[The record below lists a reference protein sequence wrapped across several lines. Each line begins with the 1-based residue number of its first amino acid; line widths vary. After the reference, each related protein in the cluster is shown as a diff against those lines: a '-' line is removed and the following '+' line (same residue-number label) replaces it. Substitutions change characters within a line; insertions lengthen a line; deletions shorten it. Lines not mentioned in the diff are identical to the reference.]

1 MTSKQFFKYLVE
13 PEQLNDSSVVEMEQL
28 IKQFP
33 FFQTAHLLY
42 LKALNRINPKLVKE
56 KLPKES
62 LFVSDRSVLHSL
74 LRPAAEA
81 ADDKKSASRPAAA
94 AATPS
99 APKPEDKKVESP
111 KPEEKKDEATKPEEK
126 KAPAVKVEV
135 SAPAPADK
143 QSVITTKTT
152 TTVVETQ
159 TEEKK
164 APVVEVKEIKETK
177 EVKAPR
183 EPKERPAV
191 KVKVQESEGESG
203 DGKRALSNEERK
215 QNHDNLVK
223 DFFDLK
229 DKEKYETVATNVAA
243 DGSIRS
249 AAAELAAKS
258 QIDRGTV
265 INDRTAAAQ
274 QTTTTTTVVTTV
286 VEKTTKASED
296 TNVEKPKPEAPKA
309 AEQPKDGNKDGN
321 KDEILDKIAM
331 LRKERE
337 EANKKRILAEEEAKK
352 TKAAAEAE
360 AKRVAEAEAAAAKA
374 KAAAE
379 AAAAKAKAEAE
390 AAAAKAK
397 ADAEAAEQAKAK
409 AEAEAA
415 KAKAEAEAAK
425 AKAAED
431 AAKAKAEADAAKA
444 KAAEEAA
451 KAKAEAEAAKAKA
464 EAEAAKS
471 VTTTVTTTTVTE
483 TVTTTIEPAEAA
495 VVVEEVKPAE
505 PATPIEPAQP
515 AGEEKEMS
523 AADKL
528 LARLNRYKQTEPEVA
543 KTSGPNL
550 IDKFLQEDHHLDR
563 NKEVTPGDMG
573 EDSVKQPELYSEKL
587 AKLYI
592 QQGHYDKA
600 IASYE
605 KLNLKYPEKSAYFAA
620 QIEEIKK
627 LMNNK
632 Q

>member
-62 LFVSDRSVLHSL
+62 LFVSDRSVLHSI

-81 ADDKKSASRPAAA
+81 DDKKPAAKPAAA
-94 AATPS
+94 VAAPS
-99 APKPEDKKVESP
+99 TPKPEDKKTEAP
-111 KPEEKKDEATKPEEK
+111 KPEEKKDEAPKPEDK

-135 SAPAPADK
+135 SAPAPAAEK
-143 QSVITTKTT
+143 ESVVTTKTT

-159 TEEKK
+159 TEKK
-164 APVVEVKEIKETK
+164 APVIEVKEIKETK
-177 EVKAPR
+177 E
-183 EPKERPAV
+183 PKERVVAMPKA
-191 KVKVQESEGESG
+191 QEGGE
-203 DGKRALSNEERK
+203 KKALTNEERK
-215 QNHDNLVK
+215 QNHENLVK

-229 DKEKYETVATNVAA
+229 DKEQYETVATNVAE
-243 DGSIRS
+243 DGSIKS

-286 VEKTTKASED
+286 VEKTTKPAED
-296 TNVEKPKPEAPKA
+296 NSKPEQPKEEAPKA
-309 AEQPKDGNKDGN
+309 ERPKDGN

-337 EANKKRILAEEEAKK
+337 EANRKRIIAEEEAKK

-374 KAAAE
+374 KA
-379 AAAAKAKAEAE
+379 EAE
-390 AAAAKAK
+390 AA
-397 ADAEAAEQAKAK
+397 
-409 AEAEAA
+409 
-415 KAKAEAEAAK
+415 
-425 AKAAED
+425 
-431 AAKAKAEADAAKA
+431 
-444 KAAEEAA
+444 AA

-464 EAEAAKS
+464 EAEALAAKAKAEADAAKA

-483 TVTTTIEPAEAA
+483 TVTTTVEPVVEAT
-495 VVVEEVKPAE
+495 VVEEVKP
-505 PATPIEPAQP
+505 IEPAKP
-515 AGEEKEMS
+515 AEEDKEMS

-528 LARLNRYKQTEPEVA
+528 LARLNKYKSTEPEA
-543 KTSGPNL
+543 PKSDGPNL

-563 NKEVTPGDMG
+563 NQEVTVGDMG
-573 EDSVKQPELYSEKL
+573 QDSVKQPELYSEKL

>member
-62 LFVSDRSVLHSL
+62 LFVSDRSVLHSI

-81 ADDKKSASRPAAA
+81 DDKKPAAKPAAA
-94 AATPS
+94 VAAPSTPKPEEKKTE
-99 APKPEDKKVESP
+99 APKPEVKKTEAP
-111 KPEEKKDEATKPEEK
+111 KPEEKKDEAPKPEEK

-135 SAPAPADK
+135 SAPAPAAEK
-143 QSVITTKTT
+143 ESVVTTKTT

-159 TEEKK
+159 TEKK
-164 APVVEVKEIKETK
+164 APVIEVKEIKETK
-177 EVKAPR
+177 E
-183 EPKERPAV
+183 PKERVVAMPKA
-191 KVKVQESEGESG
+191 QEGGE
-203 DGKRALSNEERK
+203 KKALTNEERK
-215 QNHDNLVK
+215 QNHENLVK

-229 DKEKYETVATNVAA
+229 DKEQYETIATNVAE
-243 DGSIRS
+243 DGSIKS

-286 VEKTTKASED
+286 VEKTTKPAED
-296 TNVEKPKPEAPKA
+296 NSKPEQPKEEAPKA
-309 AEQPKDGNKDGN
+309 ERPKDGN

-337 EANKKRILAEEEAKK
+337 EANRKRIIAEEEAKK

-374 KAAAE
+374 KAEAE

-390 AAAAKAK
+390 AIAAKA
-397 ADAEAAEQAKAK
+397 Q

-415 KAKAEAEAAK
+415 AKAQAEAEAA
-425 AKAAED
+425 
-431 AAKAKAEADAAKA
+431 
-444 KAAEEAA
+444 AA

-464 EAEAAKS
+464 EAEALAAKAKAEADAAKA

-483 TVTTTIEPAEAA
+483 TVTTTVEPVVEAT
-495 VVVEEVKPAE
+495 VVEEVKP
-505 PATPIEPAQP
+505 IEPAKP
-515 AGEEKEMS
+515 AEEDKEMS

-528 LARLNRYKQTEPEVA
+528 LARLNKYKSTEPEA
-543 KTSGPNL
+543 PKSDGPNL

-563 NKEVTPGDMG
+563 NQEVTPGDMG
-573 EDSVKQPELYSEKL
+573 QDSVKQPELYSEKL

>member
-1 MTSKQFFKYLVE
+1 LIMTSKQFFKYLVE

-62 LFVSDRSVLHSL
+62 LYVSDRSVLHNL
-74 LRPAAEA
+74 LRAATDDTAENKSAAKPAATA
-81 ADDKKSASRPAAA
+81 
-94 AATPS
+94 PS
-99 APKPEDKKVESP
+99 APKT
-111 KPEEKKDEATKPEEK
+111 EEKKDETPKQEEK
-126 KAPAVKVEV
+126 KAPSVKVEV
-135 SAPAPADK
+135 SAPASTDK
-143 QSVITTKTT
+143 ASVITTKTT
-152 TTVVETQ
+152 TTVIETQ
-159 TEEKK
+159 TEKK
-164 APVVEVKEIKETK
+164 TPVIEVKEIKEPKESQETK
-177 EVKAPR
+177 EAKESKDRPTIKPKAQ
-183 EPKERPAV
+183 EGNDK
-191 KVKVQESEGESG
+191 KV
-203 DGKRALSNEERK
+203 LSNEERK
-215 QNHDNLVK
+215 QNHENLVK

-229 DKEKYETVATNVAA
+229 DKEQYETVATNVAA
-243 DGSIRS
+243 DGSIKS

-265 INDRTAAAQ
+265 INDRTAASKQ
-274 QTTTTTTVVTTV
+274 TTTTTVVTTV
-286 VEKTTKASED
+286 EEKTTKASE
-296 TNVEKPKPEAPKA
+296 EPAKAEESKPEAPKTEA
-309 AEQPKDGNKDGN
+309 PKTEAPKAEAPKAEQPKDGN

-337 EANKKRILAEEEAKK
+337 EANRKRIIAEEEAKK
-352 TKAAAEAE
+352 TKAAAEEE

-374 KAAAE
+374 KAEAE

-397 ADAEAAEQAKAK
+397 ADAEAAAKAQ
-409 AEAEAA
+409 AEAEAAAA

-431 AAKAKAEADAAKA
+431 AAKA
-444 KAAEEAA
+444 
-451 KAKAEAEAAKAKA
+451 
-464 EAEAAKS
+464 

-483 TVTTTIEPAEAA
+483 TVTTTIEPVENA
-495 VVVEEVKPAE
+495 VVVEEVKAEE
-505 PATPIEPAQP
+505 PAKPIEPAKP
-515 AGEEKEMS
+515 AEEATEMS

-528 LARLNRYKQTEPEVA
+528 LARLNKYKQTEPAPA
-543 KTSGPNL
+543 KTDSPNL

-563 NKEVTPGDMG
+563 NKEVTAGDMG
-573 EDSVKQPELYSEKL
+573 QDSVKQPELYSEKL

>member
-62 LFVSDRSVLHSL
+62 LYVSDRSVLHNL
-74 LRPAAEA
+74 LRATTDDAAENKSAAKPAATA
-81 ADDKKSASRPAAA
+81 
-94 AATPS
+94 PS
-99 APKPEDKKVESP
+99 APKT
-111 KPEEKKDEATKPEEK
+111 EEKKDETPKQEEK
-126 KAPAVKVEV
+126 KAPSVKVEV
-135 SAPAPADK
+135 SAPASTDK
-143 QSVITTKTT
+143 ASVITTKTT
-152 TTVVETQ
+152 TTVIETQ
-159 TEEKK
+159 TEKK
-164 APVVEVKEIKETK
+164 TPVIEVKEIKEPKESQETK
-177 EVKAPR
+177 EAKESKDRPTIKPKAQGGND
-183 EPKERPAV
+183 K
-191 KVKVQESEGESG
+191 KV
-203 DGKRALSNEERK
+203 LSNEERK
-215 QNHDNLVK
+215 QNHENLVK

-229 DKEKYETVATNVAA
+229 DKEQYETVATNVAA
-243 DGSIRS
+243 DGSIKS

-265 INDRTAAAQ
+265 INDRTAASKQ
-274 QTTTTTTVVTTV
+274 TTTTTVVTTV
-286 VEKTTKASED
+286 EEKTTKASE
-296 TNVEKPKPEAPKA
+296 EPAKAEESKPEAPKTEA
-309 AEQPKDGNKDGN
+309 PKAEAPKAEASKAEQPKDGN

-337 EANKKRILAEEEAKK
+337 EANRKRIIAEEEAKK
-352 TKAAAEAE
+352 TKAAAEEE
-360 AKRVAEAEAAAAKA
+360 AKRVAE
-374 KAAAE
+374 AE

-397 ADAEAAEQAKAK
+397 AEAEAAAAKAK
-409 AEAEAA
+409 AEAEAAAKAKAEADAAA

-425 AKAAED
+425 AKATED
-431 AAKAKAEADAAKA
+431 AAKA
-444 KAAEEAA
+444 
-451 KAKAEAEAAKAKA
+451 
-464 EAEAAKS
+464 

-483 TVTTTIEPAEAA
+483 TVTTTIEPVDAA
-495 VVVEEVKPAE
+495 VVVEEVKAEE
-505 PATPIEPAQP
+505 PAKPIEPAKP
-515 AGEEKEMS
+515 AEEATEMS

-528 LARLNRYKQTEPEVA
+528 LARLNKYKQTEPAPA
-543 KTSGPNL
+543 KTDSPNL

-563 NKEVTPGDMG
+563 NKEVTAGDMG
-573 EDSVKQPELYSEKL
+573 QDSVKQPELYSEKL

>member
-62 LFVSDRSVLHSL
+62 LYVSDRSVLHNL
-74 LRPAAEA
+74 LRAATDDAAENKSAAKPAATA
-81 ADDKKSASRPAAA
+81 
-94 AATPS
+94 PS
-99 APKPEDKKVESP
+99 APKT
-111 KPEEKKDEATKPEEK
+111 EEKKDETPKQEEK
-126 KAPAVKVEV
+126 KAPSVKVEV
-135 SAPAPADK
+135 SAPASTDK
-143 QSVITTKTT
+143 ASVITTKTT
-152 TTVVETQ
+152 TTVIETQ
-159 TEEKK
+159 TEKK
-164 APVVEVKEIKETK
+164 TPVIEVKEIKEPKESQETK
-177 EVKAPR
+177 EAKESKDRPTIKPKAQ
-183 EPKERPAV
+183 EGNDK
-191 KVKVQESEGESG
+191 KV
-203 DGKRALSNEERK
+203 LSNEERK
-215 QNHDNLVK
+215 QNHENLVK

-229 DKEKYETVATNVAA
+229 DKEQYETVATNVAA
-243 DGSIRS
+243 DGSIKS

-265 INDRTAAAQ
+265 INDRTAASKQ
-274 QTTTTTTVVTTV
+274 TTTTTVVTTV
-286 VEKTTKASED
+286 EEKTTKASEE
-296 TNVEKPKPEAPKA
+296 TTKTEQPKPEAPKPEAPKA
-309 AEQPKDGNKDGN
+309 EQPKDGN

-337 EANKKRILAEEEAKK
+337 EANKKRIIAEEEAKK
-352 TKAAAEAE
+352 TKAAAEEE
-360 AKRVAEAEAAAAKA
+360 AKRVAE
-374 KAAAE
+374 AE

-397 ADAEAAEQAKAK
+397 AEAEAAAAKAK
-409 AEAEAA
+409 AEAEAAAKAQAEAEAAAA

-425 AKAAED
+425 A
-431 AAKAKAEADAAKA
+431 
-444 KAAEEAA
+444 
-451 KAKAEAEAAKAKA
+451 
-464 EAEAAKS
+464 

-483 TVTTTIEPAEAA
+483 TVTTTVEPVVEAT
-495 VVVEEVKPAE
+495 VVEEVKP
-505 PATPIEPAQP
+505 IEPAKP
-515 AGEEKEMS
+515 AEEEKEMS

-528 LARLNRYKQTEPEVA
+528 LARLNKYKETEPEA
-543 KTSGPNL
+543 PKSDSPNL

-563 NKEVTPGDMG
+563 NQEVTAGDMG
-573 EDSVKQPELYSEKL
+573 QDSVKQPELYSEKL

>member
-62 LFVSDRSVLHSL
+62 LFVSDRSVLHSI

-81 ADDKKSASRPAAA
+81 DDKKPAAKPAAA
-94 AATPS
+94 VAAPSTPN
-99 APKPEDKKVESP
+99 PEEKKTEAP
-111 KPEEKKDEATKPEEK
+111 KPEEKKDEAPKPEEK
-126 KAPAVKVEV
+126 KAPAVNVEV
-135 SAPAPADK
+135 SAPAPAAEK
-143 QSVITTKTT
+143 ESVVTTKTT

-159 TEEKK
+159 TEKK
-164 APVVEVKEIKETK
+164 APVIEVKEIKETK
-177 EVKAPR
+177 E
-183 EPKERPAV
+183 PKERVVAMPKA
-191 KVKVQESEGESG
+191 QEGGE
-203 DGKRALSNEERK
+203 KKALTNEERK
-215 QNHDNLVK
+215 QNHENLVK

-229 DKEKYETVATNVAA
+229 DKEQYETIATNVAE
-243 DGSIRS
+243 DGSIKS

-286 VEKTTKASED
+286 VEKTTKPAED
-296 TNVEKPKPEAPKA
+296 NSKPEQPKEEAPKA
-309 AEQPKDGNKDGN
+309 ERPKDGN

-337 EANKKRILAEEEAKK
+337 EANRKRIIAEEEAKK

-374 KAAAE
+374 KA
-379 AAAAKAKAEAE
+379 EAE
-390 AAAAKAK
+390 AA
-397 ADAEAAEQAKAK
+397 
-409 AEAEAA
+409 
-415 KAKAEAEAAK
+415 
-425 AKAAED
+425 

-444 KAAEEAA
+444 KAEAEALAA
-451 KAKAEAEAAKAKA
+451 KAKAEADAAKA
-464 EAEAAKS
+464 

-483 TVTTTIEPAEAA
+483 TVTTTVEPVVEAT
-495 VVVEEVKPAE
+495 VVEEVKP
-505 PATPIEPAQP
+505 IEPAKP
-515 AGEEKEMS
+515 AEEDKEMS

-528 LARLNRYKQTEPEVA
+528 LARLNKYKSTEPEA
-543 KTSGPNL
+543 PKSDGPNL

-563 NKEVTPGDMG
+563 NQEVTPGDMG
-573 EDSVKQPELYSEKL
+573 QDSVKQPELYSEKL

>member
-1 MTSKQFFKYLVE
+1 MTSKQFFKYRVE

-62 LFVSDRSVLHSL
+62 LYVSDRSVLHNL
-74 LRPAAEA
+74 LRAATDDAAENKSAAKPAATA
-81 ADDKKSASRPAAA
+81 
-94 AATPS
+94 PS
-99 APKPEDKKVESP
+99 APKT
-111 KPEEKKDEATKPEEK
+111 EEKKDETPKQEEK
-126 KAPAVKVEV
+126 KAPSVKVEV
-135 SAPAPADK
+135 SAPASTDK
-143 QSVITTKTT
+143 ASVITTKTT
-152 TTVVETQ
+152 TTVIETQ
-159 TEEKK
+159 TEKK
-164 APVVEVKEIKETK
+164 TPVIEVKEIKEPKESQETK
-177 EVKAPR
+177 EA
-183 EPKERPAV
+183 KESKDHPTI
-191 KVKVQESEGESG
+191 KPKVQEGN
-203 DGKRALSNEERK
+203 DKKVLSNEERK
-215 QNHDNLVK
+215 QNHENLVK

-229 DKEKYETVATNVAA
+229 DKEQYETVATNVAA
-243 DGSIRS
+243 DGSIKS

-265 INDRTAAAQ
+265 INDRTAASKQ
-274 QTTTTTTVVTTV
+274 TTTTTVVTTV
-286 VEKTTKASED
+286 EEKTTKASEE
-296 TNVEKPKPEAPKA
+296 TTKTEQPKPEAPKPEAPKA
-309 AEQPKDGNKDGN
+309 EQPKDGN

-337 EANKKRILAEEEAKK
+337 EANRKRIIAEEEAKK
-352 TKAAAEAE
+352 TKAAAEEE
-360 AKRVAEAEAAAAKA
+360 AKRVAE
-374 KAAAE
+374 AE

-397 ADAEAAEQAKAK
+397 AEAEAAAAKAK
-409 AEAEAA
+409 AEAEAAAKAQAEAEAAAA

-431 AAKAKAEADAAKA
+431 AAKA
-444 KAAEEAA
+444 
-451 KAKAEAEAAKAKA
+451 
-464 EAEAAKS
+464 

-483 TVTTTIEPAEAA
+483 TVTTTIEPVDAA
-495 VVVEEVKPAE
+495 VVVEEVKAEE
-505 PATPIEPAQP
+505 PAKPIEPAKP
-515 AGEEKEMS
+515 AEEATEMS

-528 LARLNRYKQTEPEVA
+528 LARLNKYKQTEPAPA
-543 KTSGPNL
+543 KTDSPNL

-563 NKEVTPGDMG
+563 NKEVTAGDMG
-573 EDSVKQPELYSEKL
+573 QDSVKQPELYSEKL

>member
-62 LFVSDRSVLHSL
+62 LYVSDRSVLHNL
-74 LRPAAEA
+74 LRAATDDTAENKSAAKPAATA
-81 ADDKKSASRPAAA
+81 
-94 AATPS
+94 PS
-99 APKPEDKKVESP
+99 APKT
-111 KPEEKKDEATKPEEK
+111 EEKKDDTPKQEEK
-126 KAPAVKVEV
+126 KAPSVKVEV
-135 SAPAPADK
+135 SAPASTDK
-143 QSVITTKTT
+143 ASVITTKTT
-152 TTVVETQ
+152 TTVIETQ
-159 TEEKK
+159 TEKK
-164 APVVEVKEIKETK
+164 TPVIEVKEIKEPKESQETK
-177 EVKAPR
+177 EAKESKDRPTIKPKAQ
-183 EPKERPAV
+183 EGNDK
-191 KVKVQESEGESG
+191 KV
-203 DGKRALSNEERK
+203 LSNEERK
-215 QNHDNLVK
+215 QNHENLVK

-229 DKEKYETVATNVAA
+229 DKEQYETVATNVAA
-243 DGSIRS
+243 DGSIKS

-265 INDRTAAAQ
+265 INDRTAASKQ
-274 QTTTTTTVVTTV
+274 TTTTTVVTTV
-286 VEKTTKASED
+286 EEKTTKASEE
-296 TNVEKPKPEAPKA
+296 TAKTEQSKPEAPKPEAPKA
-309 AEQPKDGNKDGN
+309 EAPKAEAPKAEQPKDGN

-337 EANKKRILAEEEAKK
+337 EANRKRIIAEEEAKK
-352 TKAAAEAE
+352 TKAAAEEE
-360 AKRVAEAEAAAAKA
+360 AKRVAEVEAAAAKA
-374 KAAAE
+374 KAE

-390 AAAAKAK
+390 A
-397 ADAEAAEQAKAK
+397 
-409 AEAEAA
+409 AA

-431 AAKAKAEADAAKA
+431 AAKA
-444 KAAEEAA
+444 
-451 KAKAEAEAAKAKA
+451 
-464 EAEAAKS
+464 

-483 TVTTTIEPAEAA
+483 TVTTTIEPVENA
-495 VVVEEVKPAE
+495 VVVEEAKAEE
-505 PATPIEPAQP
+505 PAKPIEPAKP
-515 AGEEKEMS
+515 AEKTTEMS

-528 LARLNRYKQTEPEVA
+528 LARLNKYKQTEPEPA
-543 KTSGPNL
+543 KTDSPNL

-563 NKEVTPGDMG
+563 NKEVTAGDMG
-573 EDSVKQPELYSEKL
+573 QDSVKQPELYSEKL

>member
-62 LFVSDRSVLHSL
+62 LYVSDRSVLHNL
-74 LRPAAEA
+74 LRAATDDAAENKSAAKPAATA
-81 ADDKKSASRPAAA
+81 
-94 AATPS
+94 PS
-99 APKPEDKKVESP
+99 APKT
-111 KPEEKKDEATKPEEK
+111 EEKKDETPKQEEK
-126 KAPAVKVEV
+126 KAPSVKVEV
-135 SAPAPADK
+135 SAPASTDK
-143 QSVITTKTT
+143 ASVITTKTT
-152 TTVVETQ
+152 TTVIETQ
-159 TEEKK
+159 TEKK
-164 APVVEVKEIKETK
+164 TPVIEVKEIKEPKESQETK
-177 EVKAPR
+177 EAKESKDRPTIKPKAQDGND
-183 EPKERPAV
+183 K
-191 KVKVQESEGESG
+191 KV
-203 DGKRALSNEERK
+203 LSNEERK
-215 QNHDNLVK
+215 QNHENLVK

-229 DKEKYETVATNVAA
+229 DKEQYETVATNVAA
-243 DGSIRS
+243 DGSIKS

-265 INDRTAAAQ
+265 INDRTAASKQ
-274 QTTTTTTVVTTV
+274 TTTTTVVTTV
-286 VEKTTKASED
+286 EEKTTKASEE
-296 TNVEKPKPEAPKA
+296 TTKTEQPKPEAPKPEA
-309 AEQPKDGNKDGN
+309 PKSEAPKAEQPKDGN

-337 EANKKRILAEEEAKK
+337 EANRKRIIAEEEAKK
-352 TKAAAEAE
+352 TKAAAEEE
-360 AKRVAEAEAAAAKA
+360 AKRVAE
-374 KAAAE
+374 AE

-397 ADAEAAEQAKAK
+397 AEAEAAAAKAK
-409 AEAEAA
+409 AEAEAAAKAQAEAEAAAA

-431 AAKAKAEADAAKA
+431 AAKA
-444 KAAEEAA
+444 
-451 KAKAEAEAAKAKA
+451 
-464 EAEAAKS
+464 

-483 TVTTTIEPAEAA
+483 TVTTTVEPVVEAA
-495 VVVEEVKPAE
+495 VVVEEVKAEE
-505 PATPIEPAQP
+505 PAKPIEPAKP
-515 AGEEKEMS
+515 AEEATEMS

-528 LARLNRYKQTEPEVA
+528 LARLNKYKQTEPAPA
-543 KTSGPNL
+543 KTDSPNL

-563 NKEVTPGDMG
+563 NKEVTAGDMG
-573 EDSVKQPELYSEKL
+573 QDSVKQPELYSEKL

>member
-1 MTSKQFFKYLVE
+1 LIMTSKQFFKYLVE

-62 LFVSDRSVLHSL
+62 LYVSDRSVLHNL
-74 LRPAAEA
+74 LRAATDDTAENKSAAKPAATA
-81 ADDKKSASRPAAA
+81 
-94 AATPS
+94 PS
-99 APKPEDKKVESP
+99 APKT
-111 KPEEKKDEATKPEEK
+111 EEKKDETPKQEEK
-126 KAPAVKVEV
+126 KAPSVKVEV
-135 SAPAPADK
+135 SAPASTDK
-143 QSVITTKTT
+143 ASVITTKTT
-152 TTVVETQ
+152 TTVIETQ
-159 TEEKK
+159 TEKK
-164 APVVEVKEIKETK
+164 TPVIEVKEIKEPKESQETK
-177 EVKAPR
+177 EAKESKDRPTIKPKAQ
-183 EPKERPAV
+183 EGNDK
-191 KVKVQESEGESG
+191 KV
-203 DGKRALSNEERK
+203 LSNEERK
-215 QNHDNLVK
+215 QNHENLVK

-229 DKEKYETVATNVAA
+229 DKEQYETVATNVAA
-243 DGSIRS
+243 DGSIKS

-265 INDRTAAAQ
+265 INDRTAASKQ
-274 QTTTTTTVVTTV
+274 TTTTTVVTTV
-286 VEKTTKASED
+286 EEKTTKASE
-296 TNVEKPKPEAPKA
+296 EPAKAEESKPEAPKTEA
-309 AEQPKDGNKDGN
+309 PKTEAPKAEAPKAEQPKDGN

-337 EANKKRILAEEEAKK
+337 EANRKRIIAEEEAKK
-352 TKAAAEAE
+352 TKAAAEEE

-374 KAAAE
+374 KAEAE

-397 ADAEAAEQAKAK
+397 ADAEAAAKAQ
-409 AEAEAA
+409 AEAEAAAA

-431 AAKAKAEADAAKA
+431 AAKA
-444 KAAEEAA
+444 
-451 KAKAEAEAAKAKA
+451 
-464 EAEAAKS
+464 

-483 TVTTTIEPAEAA
+483 TVTTTIEPVDAA
-495 VVVEEVKPAE
+495 VVVEEVKAEE
-505 PATPIEPAQP
+505 PAKPIEPAKP
-515 AGEEKEMS
+515 AEEATEMS

-528 LARLNRYKQTEPEVA
+528 LARLNKYKQTEPETA
-543 KTSGPNL
+543 KTDSPNL

-563 NKEVTPGDMG
+563 NKEVSTGDMG
-573 EDSVKQPELYSEKL
+573 KDSVKQPELYSEKL

-605 KLNLKYPEKSAYFAA
+605 KLNLKYPEKSAYFAS

>member
-62 LFVSDRSVLHSL
+62 LYVSDRSVLHNL
-74 LRPAAEA
+74 LRAATDDAAENKSAAKPAATA
-81 ADDKKSASRPAAA
+81 
-94 AATPS
+94 PS
-99 APKPEDKKVESP
+99 APKT
-111 KPEEKKDEATKPEEK
+111 EEKKDETPKQEEK
-126 KAPAVKVEV
+126 KAPSVKVEV
-135 SAPAPADK
+135 SAPASTDK
-143 QSVITTKTT
+143 ASVITTKTT
-152 TTVVETQ
+152 TTVIETQ
-159 TEEKK
+159 TEKK
-164 APVVEVKEIKETK
+164 TPVIEVKEIKEPKESQETK
-177 EVKAPR
+177 EAKESKDRPTIKPKAQ
-183 EPKERPAV
+183 EGNDK
-191 KVKVQESEGESG
+191 KV
-203 DGKRALSNEERK
+203 LSNEERK
-215 QNHDNLVK
+215 QNHENLVK

-229 DKEKYETVATNVAA
+229 DKEQYETVATNVAA
-243 DGSIRS
+243 DGSIKS

-265 INDRTAAAQ
+265 INDRTAASKQ
-274 QTTTTTTVVTTV
+274 TTTTTVVTTV
-286 VEKTTKASED
+286 EEKTTKASEE
-296 TNVEKPKPEAPKA
+296 TAKIEQPKPEAPKPEAPKA
-309 AEQPKDGNKDGN
+309 EVPKSEAPKSEAPKAEQPKDGN

-337 EANKKRILAEEEAKK
+337 EANRKRIIAEEEAKK
-352 TKAAAEAE
+352 TKAAAEEE
-360 AKRVAEAEAAAAKA
+360 AKRVAE
-374 KAAAE
+374 AE

-397 ADAEAAEQAKAK
+397 AEAEAA
-409 AEAEAA
+409 AA

-431 AAKAKAEADAAKA
+431 AAKA
-444 KAAEEAA
+444 
-451 KAKAEAEAAKAKA
+451 
-464 EAEAAKS
+464 

-483 TVTTTIEPAEAA
+483 TVTTTIEPVENA
-495 VVVEEVKPAE
+495 VVVEEVKAEE
-505 PATPIEPAQP
+505 PAKPIEPAKP
-515 AGEEKEMS
+515 AEEATEMS

-528 LARLNRYKQTEPEVA
+528 LARLNKYKQTEPEPA
-543 KTSGPNL
+543 KTDSPNL

-563 NKEVTPGDMG
+563 NKEVTAGDMG
-573 EDSVKQPELYSEKL
+573 QDSVKQPELYSEKL

>member
-62 LFVSDRSVLHSL
+62 LFVSDRSVLHSI
-74 LRPAAEA
+74 LRPVSD
-81 ADDKKSASRPAAA
+81 ADDKKPAAK
-94 AATPS
+94 PS
-99 APKPEDKKVESP
+99 AAVAAPSEP
-111 KPEEKKDEATKPEEK
+111 KPEEKKDETPKPEEK

-135 SAPAPADK
+135 SAPASADK
-143 QSVITTKTT
+143 GSVITTKTT

-159 TEEKK
+159 TEKK
-164 APVVEVKEIKETK
+164 APVIEVKEIKEAK
-177 EVKAPR
+177 ENKEPQPKEAK
-183 EPKERPAV
+183 EPKDRPAT
-191 KVKVQESEGESG
+191 KPKAQEGN
-203 DGKRALSNEERK
+203 DKKALSNEERK
-215 QNHDNLVK
+215 QNHENLVK

-229 DKEKYETVATNVAA
+229 DKEQYETVATNVAE
-243 DGSIRS
+243 DGSIKS

-265 INDRTAAAQ
+265 INDRNVSAQ

-286 VEKTTKASED
+286 VEKTTNATEEAAKAEQ
-296 TNVEKPKPEAPKA
+296 PKPDAPKA
-309 AEQPKDGNKDGN
+309 EQSKDGNKDQ
-321 KDEILDKIAM
+321 ILDKIAM

-337 EANKKRILAEEEAKK
+337 EANRKRILAEEEAKK
-352 TKAAAEAE
+352 SKAAAEEE
-360 AKRVAEAEAAAAKA
+360 AKRVAE
-374 KAAAE
+374 AE

-397 ADAEAAEQAKAK
+397 AEAEAIAAKAK
-409 AEAEAA
+409 AEAEAAAKAQAEAEAAAA

-425 AKAAED
+425 V
-431 AAKAKAEADAAKA
+431 
-444 KAAEEAA
+444 
-451 KAKAEAEAAKAKA
+451 KAEAEAAAAKAKA
-464 EAEAAKS
+464 DAEAAKA

-483 TVTTTIEPAEAA
+483 TVTTTVEPVVEAA
-495 VVVEEVKPAE
+495 VVVEDVKKEE
-505 PATPIEPAQP
+505 PAKPIEPAKP
-515 AGEEKEMS
+515 AEETTEMS

-528 LARLNRYKQTEPEVA
+528 LARLNKYKQSEPEPA
-543 KTSGPNL
+543 KTDSPNL

-563 NKEVTPGDMG
+563 NKEVPADDMG
-573 EDSVKQPELYSEKL
+573 QDSVKQPELYSEKL

>member
-62 LFVSDRSVLHSL
+62 LYVSDRSVLHNL
-74 LRPAAEA
+74 LRAATDDAAENKSAAKPAATA
-81 ADDKKSASRPAAA
+81 
-94 AATPS
+94 PS
-99 APKPEDKKVESP
+99 APKT
-111 KPEEKKDEATKPEEK
+111 EEKKDETPKQEEK
-126 KAPAVKVEV
+126 KAPSVKVEV
-135 SAPAPADK
+135 SAPASTDK
-143 QSVITTKTT
+143 ASVITTKTT
-152 TTVVETQ
+152 TTVIETQ
-159 TEEKK
+159 TEKK
-164 APVVEVKEIKETK
+164 TPVIEVKEIKEPKESQETK
-177 EVKAPR
+177 EAKESKDRPTIKPKAQ
-183 EPKERPAV
+183 EGNDK
-191 KVKVQESEGESG
+191 KV
-203 DGKRALSNEERK
+203 LSNEERK
-215 QNHDNLVK
+215 QNHENLVK

-229 DKEKYETVATNVAA
+229 DKEQYETVATNVAA
-243 DGSIRS
+243 DGSIKS

-265 INDRTAAAQ
+265 INDRTAASKQ
-274 QTTTTTTVVTTV
+274 TTTTTVVTTV
-286 VEKTTKASED
+286 EEKTTKASEE
-296 TNVEKPKPEAPKA
+296 TAKAEESKPEAPKTEA
-309 AEQPKDGNKDGN
+309 PKAEAPKSEAPKAEQPKDGN

-337 EANKKRILAEEEAKK
+337 EANRKRIIAEEEAKK
-352 TKAAAEAE
+352 TKAAAEEE
-360 AKRVAEAEAAAAKA
+360 AKRVAE
-374 KAAAE
+374 AE

-397 ADAEAAEQAKAK
+397 AEAEAAAAKAK
-409 AEAEAA
+409 AEAEAAAKAQAEAEAAAA

-431 AAKAKAEADAAKA
+431 AAKA
-444 KAAEEAA
+444 
-451 KAKAEAEAAKAKA
+451 
-464 EAEAAKS
+464 

-483 TVTTTIEPAEAA
+483 TVTTTIEPVDAA
-495 VVVEEVKPAE
+495 VVVEEVKAEE
-505 PATPIEPAQP
+505 PAKPIEPANP
-515 AGEEKEMS
+515 AEEATEMS

-528 LARLNRYKQTEPEVA
+528 LARLNKYKQTEPEPA
-543 KTSGPNL
+543 KTDSPNL

-563 NKEVTPGDMG
+563 NKEVTAGDMG
-573 EDSVKQPELYSEKL
+573 QDSVKQPELYSEKL

>member
-62 LFVSDRSVLHSL
+62 LYVSDRSVLHNL
-74 LRPAAEA
+74 LRAATDDTAENKSAAKPAATA
-81 ADDKKSASRPAAA
+81 
-94 AATPS
+94 PS
-99 APKPEDKKVESP
+99 APKT
-111 KPEEKKDEATKPEEK
+111 EEKKDETPKQEEK
-126 KAPAVKVEV
+126 KAPSVKVEV
-135 SAPAPADK
+135 SAPASTDK
-143 QSVITTKTT
+143 ASVITTKTT
-152 TTVVETQ
+152 TTVIETQ
-159 TEEKK
+159 TEKK
-164 APVVEVKEIKETK
+164 TPVIEVKEIKEPKESQETK
-177 EVKAPR
+177 EAKESKDRPTIKPKAQ
-183 EPKERPAV
+183 EGNDK
-191 KVKVQESEGESG
+191 KV
-203 DGKRALSNEERK
+203 LSNEERK
-215 QNHDNLVK
+215 QNHENLVK

-229 DKEKYETVATNVAA
+229 DKEQYETVATNVAA
-243 DGSIRS
+243 DGSIKS

-265 INDRTAAAQ
+265 INDRTAASKQ
-274 QTTTTTTVVTTV
+274 TTTTTVVTTV
-286 VEKTTKASED
+286 EEKTTKASE
-296 TNVEKPKPEAPKA
+296 EPAKAEESKPEAPKTEA
-309 AEQPKDGNKDGN
+309 PKTEAPKAEAPKAEQPKDGN

-337 EANKKRILAEEEAKK
+337 EANRKRIIAEEEAKK
-352 TKAAAEAE
+352 TKAAAEEE

-374 KAAAE
+374 KAEAE

-397 ADAEAAEQAKAK
+397 ADAEAAAKAQ
-409 AEAEAA
+409 AEAEAAAA

-431 AAKAKAEADAAKA
+431 AAKA
-444 KAAEEAA
+444 
-451 KAKAEAEAAKAKA
+451 
-464 EAEAAKS
+464 

-483 TVTTTIEPAEAA
+483 TVTTTIEPVENA
-495 VVVEEVKPAE
+495 VVVEEVKAEE
-505 PATPIEPAQP
+505 PAKPIEPAKP
-515 AGEEKEMS
+515 AEEATEMS

-528 LARLNRYKQTEPEVA
+528 LARLNKYKQTEPAPA
-543 KTSGPNL
+543 KTDSPNL

-563 NKEVTPGDMG
+563 NKEVTAGDMG
-573 EDSVKQPELYSEKL
+573 QDSVKQPELYSEKL

>member
-42 LKALNRINPKLVKE
+42 LKALSRINPKLVKE

-74 LRPAAEA
+74 LRPASSDDNA
-81 ADDKKSASRPAAA
+81 DKKPVSRPAAA
-94 AATPS
+94 ATAPS
-99 APKPEDKKVESP
+99 APKPEDKKVEEP
-111 KPEEKKDEATKPEEK
+111 KKAEEPKKVEEPKKAEEPKQEEKKVT
-126 KAPAVKVEV
+126 V
-135 SAPAPADK
+135 
-143 QSVITTKTT
+143 T
-152 TTVVETQ
+152 TTV
-159 TEEKK
+159 TEVKTEKT
-164 APVVEVKEIKETK
+164 APVVEVKETK
-177 EVKAPR
+177 EVKEIKEPR
-183 EPKERPAV
+183 EPRIPRERPEKPVV
-191 KVKVQESEGESG
+191 KPKTESE
-203 DGKRALSNEERK
+203 DGGAKKALSNEERK

-229 DKEKYETVATNVAA
+229 DQEKYETVATNVAE
-243 DGSIRS
+243 DGSIQS

-265 INDRTAAAQ
+265 INDRTATPQ
-274 QTTTTTTVVTTV
+274 TTTTTTTVVTTV
-286 VEKTTKASED
+286 IEKTTKPAETAASEP
-296 TNVEKPKPEAPKA
+296 VKV
-309 AEQPKDGNKDGN
+309 EQPAPEPVKAEPSKDGN

-337 EANKKRILAEEEAKK
+337 EARKKRMQAEEEAKK
-352 TKAAAEAE
+352 TKAAAEE
-360 AKRVAEAEAAAAKA
+360 EAAKVKA
-374 KAAAE
+374 EAE

-390 AAAAKAK
+390 AAAKAK
-397 ADAEAAEQAKAK
+397 AEAEAAKVKAEEAAAKAK

-425 AKAAED
+425 AKAEAEA
-431 AAKAKAEADAAKA
+431 AAKT
-444 KAAEEAA
+444 
-451 KAKAEAEAAKAKA
+451 KAEAEAAAKAKA

-483 TVTTTIEPAEAA
+483 TVTTT
-495 VVVEEVKPAE
+495 VEPAE
-505 PATPIEPAQP
+505 PAKVVEEPKAVEEPKPVEPAKP
-515 AGEEKEMS
+515 ADEEAGMS

-528 LARLNRYKQTEPEVA
+528 LARLNKYKKAEPEPV
-543 KTSGPNL
+543 KTEPNL

-563 NKEVTPGDMG
+563 NKEVTQGDMG
-573 EDSVKQPELYSEKL
+573 QDSVKQPELYSEKL

-605 KLNLKYPEKSAYFAA
+605 KLNLKYPERSAYFAV
-620 QIEEIKK
+620 QIEEVKN
-627 LMNNK
+627 LMKNN

>member
-62 LFVSDRSVLHSL
+62 LYVSDRSVLHNL
-74 LRPAAEA
+74 LRAATDDAAENKSAAKPAATA
-81 ADDKKSASRPAAA
+81 
-94 AATPS
+94 PS
-99 APKPEDKKVESP
+99 APKT
-111 KPEEKKDEATKPEEK
+111 EEKKDETPKQEEK
-126 KAPAVKVEV
+126 KAPSVKVEV
-135 SAPAPADK
+135 SAPASTDK
-143 QSVITTKTT
+143 ASVITTKTT
-152 TTVVETQ
+152 TTVIETQ
-159 TEEKK
+159 TEKK
-164 APVVEVKEIKETK
+164 TPVIEVKEIKEPKESQETK
-177 EVKAPR
+177 EA
-183 EPKERPAV
+183 KESKDHPTI
-191 KVKVQESEGESG
+191 KPKVQEGN
-203 DGKRALSNEERK
+203 DKKVLSNEERK
-215 QNHDNLVK
+215 QNHENLVK

-229 DKEKYETVATNVAA
+229 DKEQYETVATNVAA
-243 DGSIRS
+243 DGSIKS

-265 INDRTAAAQ
+265 INDRTAASKQ
-274 QTTTTTTVVTTV
+274 TTTTTVVTTV
-286 VEKTTKASED
+286 EEKTTKASEE
-296 TNVEKPKPEAPKA
+296 TTKTEQPKPEAPKPEAPKA
-309 AEQPKDGNKDGN
+309 EQPKDGN

-337 EANKKRILAEEEAKK
+337 EANRKRIIAEEEAKK
-352 TKAAAEAE
+352 TKAAAEEE
-360 AKRVAEAEAAAAKA
+360 AKRVAE
-374 KAAAE
+374 AE

-397 ADAEAAEQAKAK
+397 AEAEAAAAKAK
-409 AEAEAA
+409 AEAEAAAKAQAEAEAAAA

-431 AAKAKAEADAAKA
+431 AAKA
-444 KAAEEAA
+444 
-451 KAKAEAEAAKAKA
+451 
-464 EAEAAKS
+464 

-483 TVTTTIEPAEAA
+483 TVTTTIEPVDAA
-495 VVVEEVKPAE
+495 VVVEEVKAEE
-505 PATPIEPAQP
+505 PAKPIEPAKP
-515 AGEEKEMS
+515 AEEATEMS

-528 LARLNRYKQTEPEVA
+528 LARLNKYKQTEPAPA
-543 KTSGPNL
+543 KTDSPNL

-563 NKEVTPGDMG
+563 NKEVTAGDMG
-573 EDSVKQPELYSEKL
+573 QDSVKQPELYSEKL